1 MYEANSIRPP
11 GSSHS
16 ARSFS
21 SSSTFP
27 AWTLTPL
34 TDTGN
39 VRPAS
44 PPRTGTLALTCL
56 LSSSGRRT

>member
-1 MYEANSIRPP
+1 MYEANSIRPT

-16 ARSFS
+16 ARPFS

-27 AWTLTPL
+27 ARTLTPL